1 MVAPADYMR
10 IAQARLSSPAETDT
24 QDALS
29 GEDAL
34 MSQQMLADARPY
46 PDSAPRAE
54 TARLAYLMLATF
66 GR

>member
-1 MVAPADYMR
+1 MR
-10 IAQARLSSPAETDT
+10 IAQANMALTPDMPAD
-24 QDALS
+24 DAALS

-34 MSQQMLADARPY
+34 MGQQMLAEQQRAY
-46 PDSAPRAE
+46 PELAPRAE